1 MSEAL
6 QEAIIEQW
14 TWKTDAMKTMTL
26 AICRLAIRSAEG
38 GGRNGEFSAN
48 DLAEFGHGG
57 QGICGAI
64 FSRLAAD
71 GVIAPVGGF
80 VDGEFV
86 QKYVRNAG
94 GNRIGV
100 WRLKSGSLARRALA
114 VHGAA
119 VPVFKQVEL
128 TLP

>member
-26 AICRLAIRSAEG
+26 AICRLALLGAD
-38 GGRNGEFSAN
+38 FSAN

-71 GVIAPVGGF
+71 GVIAPVGSF
-80 VDGEFV
+80 VDEEFV

-119 VPVFKQVEL
+119 EPVFKQVEL
-128 TLP
+128 IS